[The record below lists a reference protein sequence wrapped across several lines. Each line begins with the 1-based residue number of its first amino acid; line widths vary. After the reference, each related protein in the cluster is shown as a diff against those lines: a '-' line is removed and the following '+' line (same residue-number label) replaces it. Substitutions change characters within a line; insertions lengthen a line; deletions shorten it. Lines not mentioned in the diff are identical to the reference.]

1 MSAALTVWVKG
12 VGFWAPGAGDWAA
25 FRTMVNDGAP
35 PSATARPVADL
46 LPPNE
51 RRRAPESVLLA
62 AAAAGQAVQMSG
74 LDPATLPCVF
84 ASAHGDQAIT
94 DYMCQTLATAPAELS
109 PTKFHNSVHNAPAGY
124 WTIATHCHAS
134 SSAVSGG
141 DASFGAGLLEAAS
154 LAVAD
159 ERDVLLACYDIAGSG
174 PLGEMTGSAGAFAFA
189 MVLSPQADKSAVR
202 LELSP
207 EPGNIAPEVT
217 GDAWLDGVAA
227 SNPSA
232 HAMPLARAM
241 ARGKSTALRVPAA
254 RGMDVHVDVEIS
266 P

>member
-12 VGFWAPGAGDWAA
+12 IGIWAPGASDWSA
-25 FRTMVNDGAP
+25 FRAIVAGDAKPGDTV
-35 PSATARPVADL
+35 RPVADV
-46 LPPNE
+46 LPANE

-62 AAAAGQAVQMSG
+62 ASASGQAISMSG
-74 LDPATLPCVF
+74 ADAATLPCVF

-141 DASFGAGLLEAAS
+141 ETSFGAGLLEAAT

-159 ERDVLLACYDIAGSG
+159 DRDVLLASYDIAGSG
-174 PLGEMTGSAGAFAFA
+174 PLGEMTGSTGAFAA
-189 MVLSPQADKSAVR
+189 ALVLSPHAGNSMIR
-202 LELSP
+202 LDITP
-207 EPGNIAPEVT
+207 APGNSGAGVT
-217 GDAWLDGVAA
+217 GDAWLDGIAA

-232 HAMPLARAM
+232 HALPLMHALA
-241 ARGKSTALRVPAA
+241 AAKSTALRVAA
-254 RGMDVHVDVEIS
+254 AHELDLHVDVEVTA
-266 P
+266 